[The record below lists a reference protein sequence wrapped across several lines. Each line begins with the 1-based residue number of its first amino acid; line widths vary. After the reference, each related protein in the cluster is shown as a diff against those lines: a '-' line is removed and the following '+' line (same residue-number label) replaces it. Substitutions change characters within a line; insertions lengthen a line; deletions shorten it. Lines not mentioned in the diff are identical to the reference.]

1 MGLLDQ
7 LWDDTLAGPT
17 PDSGLGKLRKHPS
30 FTSRSAAAKG
40 MPQRTIKSN
49 NGKRYEEG
57 IMLSSSSSA
66 AAAAEDGVKVSRRI
80 MIVKPPG
87 GYQYGSSP
95 PVSPAASSTPPSSPF
110 SGRESFRFRRRST
123 SDAYGKTT
131 SEVGART
138 PTSPFDM

>member
-40 MPQRTIKSN
+40 MPQRTI
-49 NGKRYEEG
+49 
-57 IMLSSSSSA
+57 I
-66 AAAAEDGVKVSRRI
+66 SRRI

>member
-30 FTSRSAAAKG
+30 FTSRSAAAKE
-40 MPQRTIKSN
+40 SN

>member
-17 PDSGLGKLRKHPS
+17 PDSGLGKLRKHPT
-30 FTSRSAAAKG
+30 FASRSASPKE
-40 MPQRTIKSN
+40 S
-49 NGKRYEEG
+49 NGKSYEEG
-57 IMLSSSSSA
+57 TTSSEEA
-66 AAAAEDGVKVSRRI
+66 VRVSRRI

-87 GYQYGSSP
+87 YQYGSP
-95 PVSPAASSTPPSSPF
+95 PVSPAASSTPPTSPF

-131 SEVGART
+131 NEVGPRT

>member
-30 FTSRSAAAKG
+30 LTSRSAAVKE
-40 MPQRTIKSN
+40 SS

-57 IMLSSSSSA
+57 VVMSSSSS
-66 AAAAEDGVKVSRRI
+66 EDSVKVSRRI

-87 GYQYGSSP
+87 GYQYGSP

>member
-30 FTSRSAAAKG
+30 FTSRSAAAKE
-40 MPQRTIKSN
+40 SN

-110 SGRESFRFRRRST
+110 SENHSDFEEDRHRMLMGRQQV
-123 SDAYGKTT
+123 K
-131 SEVGART
+131 SELGLLLLLLT
-138 PTSPFDM
+138 CEI